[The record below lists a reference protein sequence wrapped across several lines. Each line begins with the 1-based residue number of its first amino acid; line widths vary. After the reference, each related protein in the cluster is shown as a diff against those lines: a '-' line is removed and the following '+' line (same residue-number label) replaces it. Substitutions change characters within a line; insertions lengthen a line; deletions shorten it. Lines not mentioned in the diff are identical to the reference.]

1 MWVAGKL
8 LIVKVDGDRY
18 VKRRVGDHVPEAL
31 HWTDRT
37 LRSHID
43 LGRIKWQDPKTIP
56 AVKKKR
62 RRKKLNNG
70 V

>member
-18 VKRRVGDHVPEAL
+18 VKRRPGDHVPEAET
-31 HWTDRT
+31 WSDRV

-43 LGRIKWQDPKTIP
+43 LGRIEWQDPKTKP
-56 AVKKKR
+56 SKKKR
-62 RRKKLNNG
+62 RRKKSASG